1 MVVKSPS
8 MAFYSAESEKC
19 HFHFPHGSLLLS
31 QKVRER
37 LFAPQEAKS
46 AVSASL
52 TDLLLASQVIDPGA
66 HARAR

>member
-1 MVVKSPS
+1 
-8 MAFYSAESEKC
+8 MAFYSSESKKC
-19 HFHFPHGSLLLS
+19 HFHFPHGLLLLS

-37 LFAPQEAKS
+37 LFASREAKI

-52 TDLLLASQVIDPGA
+52 TDQLLAAQVIDPGA